1 MVSLYPIWKAD
12 NQMAWVGWMN
22 NIRSRAMEIINEE
35 QEQIYAIISAYRFH
49 IIHGEIILVINLDN
63 KMITRAF

>member
-1 MVSLYPIWKAD
+1 L
-12 NQMAWVGWMN
+12 Q
-22 NIRSRAMEIINEE
+22 